1 MRVTPVLFMLFA
13 GNAFA
18 TSDGRSIDPSRLDF
32 ANPAAFRSMLEK
44 IEPLSSSTGIAENQ
58 MEGQSATPSASGKTR
73 IAMWTPSPDL
83 PNAEVLVAVPPRA
96 PSNAELVIEEIVPQ
110 AAPSEAIT
118 TKTVRYVSIDDNPHR
133 RHVSG
138 HKRRQPL
145 STPRPSAIDDQAEPS
160 LLQKIFGALFQ
171 GD

>member
-18 TSDGRSIDPSRLDF
+18 TSDGRSIDPTRLDF

-138 HKRRQPL
+138 HKRREPL